1 MARAVSLRR
10 GRKVALQLPDGT
22 SMPLPRALVELLR
35 ASADEIAEGH
45 SVTVLPS
52 EVSLTP
58 AEVAEPLGFSR
69 PDPSWCGCW
78 TKVGSPLNDCRAAVT
93 GVCGCLTC

>member
-1 MARAVSLRR
+1 
-10 GRKVALQLPDGT
+10 VALQLPDGT

-52 EVSLTP
+52 EVSLTS

-69 PDPSWCGCW
+69 PDPSWCGWW
-78 TKVGSPLNDCRAAVT
+78 TKVRSPLNDCRAAVT